1 MQNKI
6 VILGVLVIFFMAM
19 VIFNFN
25 KEFFMEGIVEGNTP
39 PPVAEVNIM
48 TFDENN
54 SIGAAHATQ
63 IRKLLKQIKPYGKL
77 SNSEAISKVVAI
89 GDTQPALTS
98 ILESNISNKDKVGAL
113 NTLFGLISNGLERNL
128 LIHYNNFTPRNH
140 NSAGSYPHIANNSKN
155 PFMENQSDYDAK
167 IVVNSQYE
175 NTYDSQVTAVNA
187 NSLYLNGQRDKS
199 GTYLKIPILPSFE
212 TDDGTFSGFS
222 VSAWFYPNTVSNNSW
237 NRLFDFGN
245 GMAQQNLLMSY
256 SADGILGRIHTGST
270 VVDTYSLRK
279 TMPNIMGQWNHYAW
293 TIDSAGKWNI
303 YLNNRILTSGI
314 TGIPEMVERKSNF
327 IGYSN
332 WAKNGDDLYNGW
344 IDDFRIY
351 DRPLSTEE
359 VTQLYRLASRNV
371 RNIIEGAELPIDIK
385 IPPVPSYIITNGTTN
400 VQSPIDWKQEGETT
414 ATAVISNASQ
424 DVLNGTYVV
433 KVSSSLN
440 FGDAQEWAS
449 SCFNGIYSDPKAN
462 NFGGNFYSWV
472 SKRHSYY
479 KTTSPYGYINSTSD
493 TFSTTISR
501 KSYNGEWVQLQLPT
515 KILIKSF
522 YLHYAEANIGGI
534 MGAVLAGSL
543 DGNSWKLLYTLT
555 NETVPKPKSIG
566 YYTFNTNTIAYSH
579 YRFIITHANVV
590 DQIVGIN
597 ELILST

>member
-19 VIFNFN
+19 VIFHFH
-25 KEFFMEGIVEGNTP
+25 KEFFIEEVVEGNT
-39 PPVAEVNIM
+39 ASNANEVST

-54 SIGAAHATQ
+54 SIGAAHATK

-77 SNSEAISKVVAI
+77 SNSEVIAKVVAI

-128 LIHYNNFTPRNH
+128 LIHYNNFIPVGN
-140 NSAGSYPHIANNSKN
+140 GSGPYVGNNSKN
-155 PFMENQSDYDAK
+155 PFMENQSDYAAK
-167 IVVNSQYE
+167 IVVNDQYE
-175 NTYDSQVTAVNA
+175 NIYDTNVTAVNP

-199 GTYLKIPILPSFE
+199 GTYLQIPTLPSFE
-212 TDDGTFSGFS
+212 TDEGTFSGFS

-245 GMAQQNLLMSY
+245 GKEKQNLLMAY
-256 SADGILGRIHTGST
+256 SADGVLGRIHTGSS

-332 WAKNGDDLYNGW
+332 WAKDGDDLYNGW

-351 DRPLSTEE
+351 DRQLSADE
-359 VTQLYRLASRNV
+359 VTKLYKLASRRV
-371 RNIIEGAELPIDIK
+371 RNIIEGADLPIDIK

-400 VQSPIDWKQEGETT
+400 VQSPINWKQEGETT
-414 ATAVISNASQ
+414 ATAEIANASL

-433 KVSSSLN
+433 TVSSSLN
-440 FGDAQEWAS
+440 FADAQEWAS
-449 SCFNGIYSDPKAN
+449 SCFNGIYTNPQAN

-472 SKRHSYY
+472 SKKYAYY
-479 KTTSPYGYINSTSD
+479 KTTSPYGYINSTSE
-493 TFSTTISR
+493 TFSTTVSR
-501 KSYNGEWVQLQLPT
+501 KSYKGEWVQLQLPT
-515 KILIKSF
+515 KIVIKSF

-566 YYTFNTNTIAYSH
+566 YYSFNTNTVSYSH
-579 YRFIITHANVV
+579 YRFIITHASVT
-590 DQIVGIN
+590 DSLVGIN